1 MHTLDQRVLVLD
13 IHPGRV
19 GYASFEGQQNLLD
32 WGVKCF
38 RGGVNA
44 VRVPFA
50 TKISQLLSEWQPDTV
65 VLSKSGDSQ
74 ILARTKAVQ
83 AQAKASGAAVRVVSA
98 EDMNETFS
106 STRNKHER
114 ARILAASF
122 PELAD
127 RLPAKRKAWQSEHYQ
142 MSIFDAVA
150 LGMAYFARLSRLQAN
165 PTTME

>member
-44 VRVPFA
+44 VCVPFA
-50 TKISQLLSEWQPDTV
+50 AKISQLLSEWQPDTV
-65 VLSKSGDSQ
+65 VLKRCGSGQ
-74 ILARTKAVQ
+74 VLARTKAVQ
-83 AQAKASGAAVRVVSA
+83 AQAKASGAAVGFVSI
-98 EDMNETFS
+98 EDMHETFS

-122 PELAD
+122 PALAD
-127 RLPAKRKAWQSEHYQ
+127 RLPAKRKTWQSEHYQ

-150 LGMAYFARLSRLQAN
+150 LGVAHFAHLSRLQVKAA
-165 PTTME
+165 TME

>member
-19 GYASFEGQQNLLD
+19 AYASFEGPQNLLD

-50 TKISQLLSEWQPDTV
+50 AKISQLFSEWQPDTV
-65 VLSKSGDSQ
+65 VLKRCGSGPV
-74 ILARTKAVQ
+74 LARTKAVQ

-114 ARILAASF
+114 ARILVASF
-122 PELAD
+122 P
-127 RLPAKRKAWQSEHYQ
+127 
-142 MSIFDAVA
+142 
-150 LGMAYFARLSRLQAN
+150 
-165 PTTME
+165 

>member
-50 TKISQLLSEWQPDTV
+50 TKILRLLSEWQPDTV
-65 VLSKSGDSQ
+65 VLNKSRDSQ
-74 ILARTKAVQ
+74 VLARTKAVQ
-83 AQAKASGAAVRVVSA
+83 TQVKAFRAAARIVSV

-106 STRNKHER
+106 SARNKHER
-114 ARILAASF
+114 ARILVASF
-122 PELAD
+122 PALAD
-127 RLPAKRKAWQSEHYQ
+127 RLPPKRKTWQSEHYQ

-165 PTTME
+165 GTTME

>member
-19 GYASFEGQQNLLD
+19 GYASFEGPQNLLD

-50 TKISQLLSEWQPDTV
+50 AKISQLLSEWQPDTV
-65 VLSKSGDSQ
+65 VVNKSGNSRV
-74 ILARTKAVQ
+74 LARTKAVQ
-83 AQAKASGAAVRVVSA
+83 AQAKASGAAVNLVST
-98 EDMNETFS
+98 EDINETFS
-106 STRNKHER
+106 SIPNKHER
-114 ARILAASF
+114 ARILVASF
-122 PELAD
+122 PALAD

-150 LGMAYFARLSRLQAN
+150 LGVAYFASLSRLQVSR
-165 PTTME
+165 TTIE

>member
-19 GYASFEGQQNLLD
+19 GYASFEGPQNLLD

-50 TKISQLLSEWQPDTV
+50 VKISQLLSEWQPDTV
-65 VLSKSGDSQ
+65 VLNKSGDSQ
-74 ILARTKAVQ
+74 VLARTKTVQ
-83 AQAKASGAAVRVVSA
+83 AQAKVYRAAIRFVDTQ
-98 EDMNETFS
+98 DMKVAFS
-106 STRNKHER
+106 SVRNKYER

-122 PELAD
+122 PVLAC
-127 RLPAKRKAWQSEHYQ
+127 RLPAKRKTWQSEHYQ
-142 MSIFDAVA
+142 MNIFDAVA
-150 LGMAYFARLSRLQAN
+150 LGMAYFGRLSRLQASR
-165 PTTME
+165 TTN